1 MRVNVGIDNFFKNYR
16 ETEIFF
22 EKEFE
27 EEDVKIS
34 YDTKRRMKKACQYL
48 RDYLDK
54 QLIQ

>member
-1 MRVNVGIDNFFKNYR
+1 MRVNIGIDNFFKNHR
-16 ETEIFF
+16 ETKRFF

-48 RDYLDK
+48 RDYSDK
-54 QLIQ
+54 A